1 MERCGACGE
10 MLPFR
15 MDDTEIMPCPACGST
30 CRTEDGIKEKIVFKA
45 KPHGATGKPELEIT
59 LGDDFH
65 REEKKWKKIKRVI
78 DRGHDQYE
86 ERVVDPKS
94 GVTVH
99 HCEEPLTSHAP
110 HGSAKRSK
118 TSHKGKD

>member
-15 MDDTEIMPCPACGST
+15 MDDTEIIPCPKCGST
-30 CRTEDGIKEKIVFKA
+30 CRTEDGIKERIVLKA

-65 REEKKWKKIKRVI
+65 RKEKKWKKLKRVI

-86 ERVVDPKS
+86 ERVVDPTTS
-94 GVTVH
+94 ETTH
-99 HCEEPLTSHAP
+99 ECREPLIAHTG
-110 HGSAKRSK
+110 HGCDKKNKRNK
-118 TSHKGKD
+118 NGG